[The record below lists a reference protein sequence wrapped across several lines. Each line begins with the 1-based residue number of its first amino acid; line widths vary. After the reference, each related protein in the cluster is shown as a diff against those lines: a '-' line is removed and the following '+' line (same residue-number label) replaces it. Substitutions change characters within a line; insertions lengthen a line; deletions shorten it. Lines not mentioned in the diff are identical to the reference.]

1 MVRNYTM
8 KNLTLLLRATA
19 FTWMM
24 VSSVNTNG
32 QDLPT
37 PDLKEQKGIKITKG
51 IPSPQEHFGF
61 IPGTDGMLFNYED
74 LFSYLQKIEKTS
86 PMVKV
91 VEIGKSPMGRKMF
104 MALVSSEKNIRDIE
118 KLRSINRE
126 LALNPGLSEA
136 KQSEYVKNGKVFFL
150 ATLSMHST
158 EVAPSQSVPA
168 IVYRLVTTTDQ
179 ALRKYL
185 DDVVYM
191 VVPQNPDGMDM
202 VVENYR
208 KYKGTKYEGA
218 SMPGVYH
225 KYIGHDNNRDY
236 VSLTQEDTR
245 TVARIYNLDWFPQVM
260 IDKHQMGSN
269 SIRYYVPPAC
279 DPIAENVDAEL
290 LSWTSVFGTN
300 MLRDLTGAGLAGV
313 GQATIFD
320 DYWPGSTQTS
330 NWKGVISMLTEAA
343 SVRDATP
350 VYIEP
355 NELGVS
361 GKGLSEY
368 EKSINFPLPWK
379 GGWWKLSDIVKLEI
393 ESTLSTIKTSSLF
406 KEDILKFRNELCRK
420 EVTRGKSEAPFYYI
434 ISKDQPDQSEFFNI
448 VNLLMEHG
456 LNVFSLSEDH
466 SISSYTFRSG
476 DIVLPM
482 AQPFR
487 SFLKE
492 IMEKQVYPVRHASA
506 GGEVI
511 RPYDITSWSLPMHR
525 ALKYKEISIRDMA
538 LEKKL
543 IPVKGKFCLAEKKYT
558 FPLLFPSSSNGSY
571 KAAFAALQN
580 GAKVDRVIVST
591 VLNGKNIDKGSFLIT
606 SSNDTLA
613 AYLVREAKTEPI
625 SMVQKEK
632 FESIPLEKREVAVI
646 ETFFH
651 DMDAGWTRYIFDSY
665 GIPFSVIHP
674 HEIEKA
680 DLGKF
685 RIIVL
690 PSSGKQQLMTGKPG
704 TETRPS
710 MSNYPPEFQKGMG
723 KKGLEKLLMFVNDG
737 GTVLSWSGSTDL
749 FTGLLDFTRDSVK
762 EEFMLPFSN
771 DFAAASTAGLF
782 VPGSLMKAEF
792 ADHPLTYGMPQDA
805 SIFYGGSVLFNT
817 RIPGFDMDRRVIGRF
832 AKKDI
837 LLSGYAEKEE
847 KLSEK
852 PAMLWI
858 RKGKGQFIFYSFNP
872 FFRASAMGTYKLVFN
887 ALLLSPA
894 EAFKHAEPKQ

>member
-1 MVRNYTM
+1 M
-8 KNLTLLLRATA
+8 KTLLSSARAYALVCIILIASILKAQDRPSGQSNELKTIK
-19 FTWMM
+19 
-24 VSSVNTNG
+24 VS
-32 QDLPT
+32 
-37 PDLKEQKGIKITKG
+37 KG
-51 IPSPQEHFGF
+51 IPSPLEHFGL
-61 IPGTDGMLFNYED
+61 IPGADGMLFNYED
-74 LFSYLQKIEKTS
+74 LFSYLEKIRS
-86 PMVKV
+86 ASSMVKV

-104 MALVSSEKNIRDIE
+104 MALVSSEKNIRDLD
-118 KLRSINRE
+118 KLRTINRE
-126 LALNPGLSEA
+126 LAMNPDLTDA
-136 KQSEYVKNGKVFFL
+136 RQSEYVKNGKVFFL

-158 EVAPSQSVPA
+158 EVAPSQAIPL
-168 IVYRLVTTTDQ
+168 IVYKLVTTTDQ
-179 ALRKYL
+179 NIRKYL

-191 VVPQNPDGMDM
+191 IVPQNPDGMDM

-225 KYIGHDNNRDY
+225 KYVGHDNNRDY

-245 TVARIYNLDWFPQVM
+245 AVARIYNLDWYPQVM

-269 SIRYYVPPAC
+269 SIRYFVPPAC

-290 LSWTSVFGTN
+290 LSWTSIFGTN
-300 MLRDLTGAGLAGV
+300 MLRDLTGAGLSGV
-313 GQATIFD
+313 GQKTIFD

-379 GGWWKLSDIVKLEI
+379 GGWWRLNDIVKLEI
-393 ESTLSTIKTSSLF
+393 ESTFSTIKTSSLF
-406 KEDILKFRNELCRK
+406 REDILKFRNELCRK
-420 EVTRGKSEAPFYYI
+420 EILKGKTEAPFYYI
-434 ISKDQPDQSEFFNI
+434 ISKEQADQSELFDV

-456 LNVFSLSEDH
+456 INVFTLSENH
-466 SISSYTFRSG
+466 IINGYNFKSG

-492 IMEKQVYPVRHASA
+492 VMEKQVYPVRHASV
-506 GGEVI
+506 GGDVI

-525 ALKYKEISIRDMA
+525 GLKYQEISNRDIP
-538 LEKKL
+538 LESKL
-543 IPVKGKFCLAEKKYT
+543 LPVKSKFSLPEKKYNYPLI
-558 FPLLFPSSSNGSY
+558 FPATSNGSY
-571 KAAFAALQN
+571 KAAFTALQA
-580 GAKVDRVIVST
+580 GAKVERITGKINNKGKVIS
-591 VLNGKNIDKGSFLIT
+591 NGSFIIT
-606 SSNDTLA
+606 SADDTLA
-613 AYLVREAKTEPI
+613 SYLVKMAQTEPV
-625 SMVQKEK
+625 SLSEKENPEVTLLQK
-632 FESIPLEKREVAVI
+632 RNVAIV

-651 DMDAGWTRYIFDSY
+651 DMDAGWTRFIFDAY
-665 GIPFSVIHP
+665 RIPFSILHP
-674 HEIEKA
+674 QDLEKT

-685 RIIVL
+685 DVIVI
-690 PSSGKQQLMTGKPG
+690 PETGKQLLMTGKPG
-704 TETRPS
+704 TEARPS

-737 GTVLSWSGSTDL
+737 GTIVSWCGSTDL
-749 FTGLLDFTRDSVK
+749 FTGMLDFTRDSVK
-762 EEFMLPFSN
+762 EEFMLPYSN
-771 DFAAASTAGLF
+771 DFAAASAAGLF
-782 VPGSLMKAEF
+782 VPGSLMQAEF
-792 ADHPLTYGMPQDA
+792 ADHPLAYGMPADA
-805 SIFYGGSVLFNT
+805 KIFYEGSSLFNT
-817 RIPGFDMDRRVIGRF
+817 RMPGFDMDRRVIGRF
-832 AKKDI
+832 AKTDI

-858 RKGKGQFIFYSFNP
+858 RKGKGQFVLYSFNP
-872 FFRASAMGTYKLVFN
+872 LFRASARGTYKLVFN
-887 ALLLSPA
+887 ALMMSPE
-894 EAFKHAEPKQ
+894 EAKKAVEPK

>member
-1 MVRNYTM
+1 M
-8 KNLTLLLRATA
+8 KNLTLFTRATA
-19 FTWMM
+19 FIWMM
-24 VSSVNTNG
+24 VLSVNTVG

-37 PDLKEQKGIKITKG
+37 TDLKDQKGIKITKG

-61 IPGTDGMLFNYED
+61 IPGTDGMLFNYEE
-74 LFSYLQKIEKTS
+74 LFSYLQKIGNVS
-86 PMVKV
+86 PMLKV
-91 VEIGKSPMGRKMF
+91 VELGKSPMGKKMF
-104 MALVSSEKNIRDIE
+104 MALVSSEKNIRDID
-118 KLRSINRE
+118 KLRAINRE
-126 LALNPGLSEA
+126 LALNPVLSEA

-158 EVAPSQSVPA
+158 EVAPSQSVPL
-168 IVYRLVTTTDQ
+168 IVYKLVTTTDQ
-179 ALRKYL
+179 VLRKYL

-191 VVPQNPDGMDM
+191 IVPQNPDGMDM
-202 VVENYR
+202 VVENYK

-225 KYIGHDNNRDY
+225 KYIGHDNNRDF

-245 TVARIYNLDWFPQVM
+245 KVARIYNLDWFPQVM

-269 SIRYYVPPAC
+269 TIRYYVPPAC

-343 SVRDATP
+343 SVREATP

-361 GKGLSEY
+361 GKGLSDY

-379 GGWWKLSDIVKLEI
+379 GGWWRLGDIVRLEI

-420 EVTRGKSEAPFYYI
+420 EVSRGKTEAPFYYI
-434 ISKDQPDQSEFFNI
+434 ISKDQADQSEFSDV

-456 LNVFSLSEDH
+456 LNVFSLSDDH
-466 SISSYTFRSG
+466 IINGFGFKAG

-492 IMEKQVYPVRHASA
+492 IMEKQVYPVRHTSV
-506 GGEVI
+506 GGDVI

-525 ALKYKEISIRDMA
+525 SLKYHEISIRDISFESKFLA
-538 LEKKL
+538 
-543 IPVKGKFCLAEKKYT
+543 VKGKFSFAEKKYS
-558 FPLLFPSSSNGSY
+558 FPLLFPGTSNGSY
-571 KAAFAALQN
+571 KAAFTALQT
-580 GAKVDRVIVST
+580 GAKVDRVKVNS

-613 AYLVREAKTEPI
+613 DYLVREAQTEPI
-625 SMVQKEK
+625 SLAQNEK
-632 FESIPLEKREVAVI
+632 LETIPVEKPEVAVI

-651 DMDAGWTRYIFDSY
+651 DMDAGWTRYIFDTY
-665 GIPFSVIHP
+665 RIPFSVLHP
-674 HEIEKA
+674 HEIEKT
-680 DLGKF
+680 DLSKF

-704 TETRPS
+704 TDARPS
-710 MSNYPPEFQKGMG
+710 MSNFPPEFQKGMG

-737 GTVLSWSGSTDL
+737 GTVVSWGGSTDL

-792 ADHPLTYGMPQDA
+792 SDHPLTWGMSPDA
-805 SIFYGGSVLFNT
+805 GIFYAGSILFNT
-817 RIPGFDMDRRVIGRF
+817 RIPGFDMDRRVICRF

-852 PAMLWI
+852 PAMVWI

-872 FFRASAMGTYKLVFN
+872 FFRASARGTYKLVFN

-894 EAFKHAEPKQ
+894 EAIKQAALRSAL